1 LRFIGADAFKEITG
15 TYLDPD
21 KFNEIVRIQKIQAFV
36 SAIQDKDFQ
45 LRCRMF
51 ASNNGLDVNNLCCIY
66 GQWKESYS
74 NAKIVWFVSY
84 EKFPELYKKYDKIMA
99 FL

>member
-1 LRFIGADAFKEITG
+1 MRFIDADAFKEITG
-15 TYLDPD
+15 SYFDID
-21 KFNEIVRIQKIQAFV
+21 KANEIVNIQNIKMDV
-36 SAIQDKDFQ
+36 SSIQDKDFQ

-51 ASNNGLDVNNLCCIY
+51 ASNSGLDVNNLCCIY